1 MRKIILDD
9 WQEEVLKSAEA
20 GDNLLL
26 CTGRQIG
33 KTQIMAIAAARAMMK
48 KECHIIVVS
57 LTEDQAKLIIFMILD
72 YLETNARNLIC
83 DGIHKP
89 TQNKIELRNR
99 SHVIARPVGNTGDA
113 VRGFTGDI
121 LIIDEASRFP
131 QLAWDSAKPT
141 LLTTGGR
148 IWMCSTPFGKKGHF
162 YESFLNKEGR
172 YKVFHKSSEE
182 VIKNRKISETWT
194 AEIREKSI
202 KFLEDER
209 KSMSELRYGQE
220 YLGLFLE
227 DLRSYFPPELIE
239 RCCTAKR
246 PERIKPCDQHYMG
259 CDLARMGGDETS
271 FEIVR
276 RIREDLIIQVENI
289 VKVRRLTTEN
299 EDDIV
304 ALSKAYNMQKVYI
317 DAGAGTLGVSIL
329 DHLLRIDETK
339 DIVIPI
345 NNRTRPLDKNGE
357 QTQRIL
363 KEDLYDNLKSLM
375 EKGHIQLLDD
385 PEVKLSLAS
394 TQWEFVK
401 EDDGMSRIKISSN
414 YGHIAEGLVRAAF
427 CSKEKDLNIWIR
439 SISA

>member
-1 MRKIILDD
+1 
-9 WQEEVLKSAEA
+9 
-20 GDNLLL
+20 
-26 CTGRQIG
+26 
-33 KTQIMAIAAARAMMK
+33 
-48 KECHIIVVS
+48 
-57 LTEDQAKLIIFMILD
+57 
-72 YLETNARNLIC
+72 
-83 DGIHKP
+83 
-89 TQNKIELRNR
+89 
-99 SHVIARPVGNTGDA
+99 
-113 VRGFTGDI
+113 
-121 LIIDEASRFP
+121 
-131 QLAWDSAKPT
+131 
-141 LLTTGGR
+141 
-148 IWMCSTPFGKKGHF
+148 
-162 YESFLNKEGR
+162 
-172 YKVFHKSSEE
+172 
-182 VIKNRKISETWT
+182 
-194 AEIREKSI
+194 
-202 KFLEDER
+202 
-209 KSMSELRYGQE
+209 
-220 YLGLFLE
+220 
-227 DLRSYFPPELIE
+227 
-239 RCCTAKR
+239 
-246 PERIKPCDQHYMG
+246 MG

>member
-33 KTQIMAIAAARAMMK
+33 KTQIMAIAAAREMMK

-162 YESFLNKEGR
+162 YESYLNKEGR

-202 KFLEDER
+202 KFLDDER

-246 PERIKPCDQHYMG
+246 PERIKVCDQHYMG

-289 VKVRRLTTEN
+289 VKVRRLTTET

-304 ALSKAYNMQKVYI
+304 AFSKAYDMQKVYI

-439 SISA
+439 SIRA